1 MYGSSDRYRV
11 RISTWPS
18 PGSATGSVTIEKFPA
33 VGLPTGRDASRIWV
47 FCSAMGAAYAT
58 ITRVRCPRP
67 APGRSSFADGVVGY
81 PYCIPVS
88 WESDDWALPRVPPW
102 PTSIVTRLRLCR
114 PTATSTTE
122 PGRMPEA
129 QMEQLV
135 S

>member
-1 MYGSSDRYRV
+1 GPAGRPRRQPDLGVLLRH
-11 RISTWPS
+11 
-18 PGSATGSVTIEKFPA
+18 GGSVRHHHRA
-33 VGLPTGRDASRIWV
+33 
-47 FCSAMGAAYAT
+47 
-58 ITRVRCPRP
+58 RCPRP
-67 APGRSSFADGVVGY
+67 APAPSAFADGVVGY

-135 S
+135 SYGRRPGTVTRSRYL